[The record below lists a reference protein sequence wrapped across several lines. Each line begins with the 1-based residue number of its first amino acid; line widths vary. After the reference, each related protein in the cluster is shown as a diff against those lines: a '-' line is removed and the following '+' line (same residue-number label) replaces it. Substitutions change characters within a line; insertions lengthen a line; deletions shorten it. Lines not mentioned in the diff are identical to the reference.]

1 MMKQH
6 IKKEGDRMK
15 KWITV
20 IVLILFLGLGQEI
33 YATNVLYEIDA
44 PVLKV
49 VVIDVPYSFI
59 FIFYTYLTLG
69 WILSMGVLIW
79 IKIHKNYR
87 QKN

>member
-1 MMKQH
+1 
-6 IKKEGDRMK
+6 MK